1 MKPPRHFI
9 ANIASRYFT
18 SVALNASQIPICR
31 VVMAHWWLQF
41 AHVIAQYTQMLFMQH
56 LQIARVIAVVFWRQ
70 SYYSH
75 YGCYGCY
82 GYHKMTLEDR
92 GSVGTRRVVPVRVTR
107 VYIVNMHHVPMNTAR
122 RVPTLPRIKGGCAFT
137 AHPRD
142 DTVRV
147 FTRQMRTF
155 TVFTVPFCVVRTT

>member
-1 MKPPRHFI
+1 MYPR
-9 ANIASRYFT
+9 
-18 SVALNASQIPICR
+18 
-31 VVMAHWWLQF
+31 LQF
-41 AHVIAQYTQMLFMQH
+41 ARMIAHRRLISFMQH
-56 LQIARVIAVVFWRQ
+56 LQIARVIADVFWWQ

-122 RVPTLPRIKGGCAFT
+122 RVPTLPRIKGGCAVK

-142 DTVRV
+142 DKVCV
-147 FTRQMRTF
+147 FIRQMRTF
-155 TVFTVPFCVVRTT
+155 TVFTVPSCVVRTT